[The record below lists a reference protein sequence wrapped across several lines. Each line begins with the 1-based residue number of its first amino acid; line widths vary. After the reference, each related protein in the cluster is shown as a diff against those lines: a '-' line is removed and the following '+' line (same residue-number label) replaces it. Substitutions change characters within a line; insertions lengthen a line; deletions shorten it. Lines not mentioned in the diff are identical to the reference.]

1 MIVLIGIILLLAWL
15 FDYAVHLTA
24 GSLID
29 LLLLFAAISFGLD
42 FFRSRSIWD
51 RRPNWD
57 HRPRT
62 EHRRRLALVSRRIR
76 QRFRSSRAVSPPQAN
91 AQRELRGTVRERA

>member
-15 FDYAVHLTA
+15 FDYAVHLTP

-51 RRPNWD
+51 RRPSWD
-57 HRPRT
+57 HRPQTAR
-62 EHRRRLALVSRRIR
+62 RRRLALVSRRIR
-76 QRFRSSRAVSPPQAN
+76 QRFRSSRAVSPSRAKVE
-91 AQRELRGTVRERA
+91 RELKGAARERA

>member
-1 MIVLIGIILLLAWL
+1 MLTIIGIILLLVCL

-24 GSLID
+24 GSLVH

-42 FFRSRSIWD
+42 FLRSRSSNGRE

-57 HRPRT
+57 HRPPK
-62 EHRRRLALVSRRIR
+62 EHRRRLTLAVRWLRDRVRSL
-76 QRFRSSRAVSPPQAN
+76 RSSS
-91 AQRELRGTVRERA
+91 QRSTHSEQHVVARGHV